1 MPKNTC
7 GTWPTR
13 SLDAAQPRERSGPHT
28 PARSSNR
35 GRVKLS
41 SARSRCCRPSRRN
54 QGKHAVFPS
63 GPWTTLPPT
72 PPACAIPSSALKVCT
87 LAVASPRPPAKPLS
101 APVPNALACAG
112 LLSALMLSCLCV
124 PPFSTEP
131 TTRSGSKNMPP
142 DCLQRIHTPAALGL
156 HFTPG
161 YFCAKMGQKWLIFR
175 KEEYLPP
182 LPFTVS
188 ILEQAHRSA
197 LQGLFCF
204 TTLPPCISCV
214 AIAAS

>member
-142 DCLQRIHTPAALGL
+142 DCLQRIHTHAQEEVRVKVLCRVVYL
-156 HFTPG
+156 ST
-161 YFCAKMGQKWLIFR
+161 R
-175 KEEYLPP
+175 KGCHYAGIGRIVQSASVVAP
-182 LPFTVS
+182 LAGAR
-188 ILEQAHRSA
+188 LNLKRRMDQR
-197 LQGLFCF
+197 G
-204 TTLPPCISCV
+204 
-214 AIAAS
+214 